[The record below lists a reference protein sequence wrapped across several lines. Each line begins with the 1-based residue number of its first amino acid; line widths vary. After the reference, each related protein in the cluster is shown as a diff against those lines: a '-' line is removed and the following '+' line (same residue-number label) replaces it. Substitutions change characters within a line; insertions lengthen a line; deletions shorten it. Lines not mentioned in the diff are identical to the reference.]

1 MIKYSDDSLENL
13 RGLSP
18 AYYQLYNVSVFATYI
33 GFLVIC
39 WYFINLAYTI
49 NTQSYDVLCLNCG
62 LVSHLTNVT
71 LLACWL
77 FFLYF
82 YMLNEIRFR
91 FLHFSHK
98 GQEKAVKRN
107 NIVNIVS
114 AVIMALLSIMI
125 ILQ

>member
-13 RGLSP
+13 RGLTP
-18 AYYQLYNVSVFATYI
+18 VYYQLYNVSVFATYI

-62 LVSHLTNVT
+62 LLSHLTKVT
-71 LLACWL
+71 LLVCWL

-82 YMLNEIRFR
+82 YTLNEVRFR
-91 FLHFSHK
+91 FLHFSQREK
-98 GQEKAVKRN
+98 EKAVKRSN
-107 NIVNIVS
+107 TIYIVAAI
-114 AVIMALLSIMI
+114 IMALLSMMI
-125 ILQ
+125 IL

>member
-13 RGLSP
+13 RGLTP
-18 AYYQLYNVSVFATYI
+18 VYYQLYNVSVFATYI

-62 LVSHLTNVT
+62 LLSHLTKVT
-71 LLACWL
+71 LLVCWL

-82 YMLNEIRFR
+82 YMLNEVRFR
-91 FLHFSHK
+91 FLHFSHR
-98 GQEKAVKRN
+98 GQEKAVKRSN
-107 NIVNIVS
+107 TIYIVAAI
-114 AVIMALLSIMI
+114 IMALLSMMI
-125 ILQ
+125 IL

>member
-13 RGLSP
+13 RGLTP
-18 AYYQLYNVSVFATYI
+18 VYYQLYNVSVFATYI

-62 LVSHLTNVT
+62 LLSHLTKVT
-71 LLACWL
+71 LLVCWL

-82 YMLNEIRFR
+82 YMLNEVRFR
-91 FLHFSHK
+91 FLHFSHR
-98 GQEKAVKRN
+98 GQEKAVKRHN
-107 NIVNIVS
+107 TIYIVAAI
-114 AVIMALLSIMI
+114 IMALLSMMI
-125 ILQ
+125 IL

>member
-13 RGLSP
+13 RGLTP
-18 AYYQLYNVSVFATYI
+18 VYYQLYNVSVFATYI

-62 LVSHLTNVT
+62 LLPHLTKVT
-71 LLACWL
+71 LLVCWL

-82 YMLNEIRFR
+82 YMLNEVRFR
-91 FLHFSHK
+91 FLHFSHR
-98 GQEKAVKRN
+98 GQEKAVKRSN
-107 NIVNIVS
+107 TIYIVAAI
-114 AVIMALLSIMI
+114 IMALLSMMI
-125 ILQ
+125 IL